1 MASSGIRIGAWNYLQ
16 RKHISPIHN
25 EFGEVIAASFEKVNF
40 KKSVCYLKRPF
51 KVVKVEIQI
60 SSTYELHGDG
70 QHGNLL
76 FALF

>member
-1 MASSGIRIGAWNYLQ
+1 
-16 RKHISPIHN
+16 
-25 EFGEVIAASFEKVNF
+25 VIAASFEKVNF

-70 QHGNLL
+70 QDGNLL